1 MTVREH
7 IERFNRSLNPKPV
20 LSKEEIESIRDS
32 VSDPTGLQPFML
44 KRIEHGE
51 DLEGEVEHLQAAEQ
65 EERRVAEAARALRIA
80 ADEKEHRYTVKWN
93 QINLSVAIT
102 AALFGLGGLIVSLV
116 NMFTT

>member
-32 VSDPTGLQPFML
+32 VSDPTGLQPFMK
-44 KRIEHGE
+44 KRD
-51 DLEGEVEHLQAAEQ
+51 DLQEQVEQLQAALQEQ
-65 EERRVAEAARALRIA
+65 IRLAEEERALRIA

-93 QINLSVAIT
+93 RINLSVAIT